1 MLSED
6 DFQYALENT
15 EVIRPPEK
23 RLETFS
29 TTIFNYIL
37 ITEDMDQIN
46 LSKVRE
52 GSIHSERPQI
62 ITPENYSKLMLEGFG
77 EKAHDFAEMISHQAQ
92 QWAILRYG
100 FRVSKSDIRE
110 YEVHEPMTAVA
121 ARVRDEVESRNDP
134 LSAVVTGV
142 DDGWEVCLLK
152 FMLDLS
158 LASGGGNIKDFNDR
172 GLL

>member
-6 DFQYALENT
+6 DFHYALENT
-15 EVIRPPEK
+15 HVIRPPQK

-29 TTIFNYIL
+29 TTTFNYIL

-52 GSIHSERPQI
+52 GSIHSDRPQI
-62 ITPENYSKLMLEGFG
+62 ITPDNYSKLMLEGFG
-77 EKAHDFAEMISHQAQ
+77 EKARHFAEMISGHTSH
-92 QWAILRYG
+92 WAILRYG
-100 FRVSKSDIRE
+100 FKVSKSDMRE
-110 YEVHEPMTAVA
+110 YEVHEPMASVA
-121 ARVRDEVESRNDP
+121 ARIRDEVEGRNDP

-158 LASGGGNIKDFNDR
+158 MASGSRNIQDFNDR

>member
-15 EVIRPPEK
+15 EVIRAPEK

-29 TTIFNYIL
+29 EGVFHYIL
-37 ITEDMDQIN
+37 ITEDMDRVN
-46 LSKVRE
+46 RSKVRE

-62 ITPENYSKLMLEGFG
+62 ITPENYSKLLLEGFG
-77 EKAHDFAEMISHQAQ
+77 EKAGQFAELVNNQSQK
-92 QWAILRYG
+92 WAILRYG
-100 FRVSKSDIRE
+100 FRVSKSE
-110 YEVHEPMTAVA
+110 LKQYEVHEPIESVSG
-121 ARVRDEVESRNDP
+121 RICDEVEKRNDP
-134 LSAVVTGV
+134 LSAVLTGV

-158 LASGGGNIKDFNDR
+158 MASGDKNLRDFNDR

>member
-1 MLSED
+1 MLTED
-6 DFQYALENT
+6 DFHYALENT
-15 EVIRPPEK
+15 RVIRPPEK

-29 TTIFNYIL
+29 TTTFNYIL
-37 ITEDMDQIN
+37 ITEAMDQIN

-52 GSIHSERPQI
+52 GSVHSERPQI
-62 ITPENYSKLMLEGFG
+62 ITPDNYSKLMLEGFG
-77 EKAHDFAEMISHQAQ
+77 EKAQEFAEMVSGQAS
-92 QWAILRYG
+92 QWAILHYG
-100 FRVSKSDIRE
+100 FRISKSDIRE
-110 YEVHEPMTAVA
+110 YEVHEPMTSVA
-121 ARVRDEVESRNDP
+121 ERVKDEVESRKDP

-158 LASGGGNIKDFNDR
+158 MASGSRNIQDFNER